1 MKPYVYGK
9 LLRPCQTVLPF
20 VIVSADTLASA
31 RRSIHGCNACTDN
44 ATVPF
49 MNLLAGLIGRFDAEH
64 DYMFDEGVEC
74 PSCSQTI
81 ASDTLVEVHFIARE
95 ALVAHA

>member
-1 MKPYVYGK
+1 
-9 LLRPCQTVLPF
+9 
-20 VIVSADTLASA
+20 
-31 RRSIHGCNACTDN
+31 
-44 ATVPF
+44 

-64 DYMFDEGVEC
+64 DYMFDEGVGC